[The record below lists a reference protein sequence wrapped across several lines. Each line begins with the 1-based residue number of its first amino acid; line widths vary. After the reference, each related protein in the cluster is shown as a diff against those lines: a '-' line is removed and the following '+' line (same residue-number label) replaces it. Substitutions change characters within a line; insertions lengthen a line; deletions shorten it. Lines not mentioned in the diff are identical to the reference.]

1 MGDETEIYGR
11 VIAIDYELSEGN
23 RLDDT
28 WGNKVVEALG
38 RLGITATYEGNE
50 VRADGQ
56 EIAGK
61 VASSMQFTTQR
72 SLEDPDAIGFVAM
85 FPGNS

>member
-1 MGDETEIYGR
+1 MFFVLVPLLLIGTG
-11 VIAIDYELSEGN
+11 
-23 RLDDT
+23 
-28 WGNKVVEALG
+28 G

-50 VRADGQ
+50 VRAEGQ

-72 SLEDPDAIGFVAM
+72 TLEDPDAIGFVAM
-85 FPGNS
+85 FTGNS